1 MKYAFQF
8 ALIISISFIG
18 EILNMLI
25 PLPVPASIYGLVIL
39 FFCLELKII
48 KLHQVKEAGDF
59 LLVMMPVMFV
69 PSSVGFMTAFPV
81 MKKYGLCFLVIAVVT
96 TFCVV
101 VITGH
106 IVQLIIRAKNKK
118 TSKEN

>member
-59 LLVMMPVMFV
+59 LLVT
-69 PSSVGFMTAFPV
+69 SSSAPALIGLPISQLGSAF
-81 MKKYGLCFLVIAVVT
+81 FA
-96 TFCVV
+96 
-101 VITGH
+101 
-106 IVQLIIRAKNKK
+106 A
-118 TSKEN
+118 S

>member
-1 MKYAFQF
+1 MELLFC
-8 ALIISISFIG
+8 
-18 EILNMLI
+18 
-25 PLPVPASIYGLVIL
+25 L

-48 KLHQVKEAGDF
+48 KPHQVKEAGDF

-96 TFCVV
+96 TFCVM

>member
-18 EILNMLI
+18 EILNKLI

-39 FFCLELKII
+39 FLCLELKII

-69 PSSVGFMTAFPV
+69 QSSVGFMTAFPV
-81 MKKYGLCFLVIAVVT
+81 MKKYGLCFVVIADVT
-96 TFCVV
+96 TFCVM

-118 TSKEN
+118 ALKEK

>member
-18 EILNMLI
+18 EILNKLI

-39 FFCLELKII
+39 FLCLELKII

-81 MKKYGLCFLVIAVVT
+81 MKKYGL
-96 TFCVV
+96 
-101 VITGH
+101 
-106 IVQLIIRAKNKK
+106 
-118 TSKEN
+118 